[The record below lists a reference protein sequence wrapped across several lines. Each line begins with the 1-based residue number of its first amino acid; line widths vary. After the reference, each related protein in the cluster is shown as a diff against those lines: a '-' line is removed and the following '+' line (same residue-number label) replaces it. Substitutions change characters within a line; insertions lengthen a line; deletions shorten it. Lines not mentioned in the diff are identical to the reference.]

1 MNFLG
6 AAPGWCWWGIAL
18 VLVAGGQEIRVGA
31 GKSDASAARLAL
43 AEQAR
48 VHQSDLAT
56 ITLEAAAQERQALE
70 KQQQAEQALQKIDT
84 KLIKERAD
92 ALAEND
98 RLRRAV
104 SDGNSR
110 LRFAGTCSATA
121 AAGEMPG
128 TTAATSLDNAS
139 SIELAP
145 AAGRNIL
152 DIRSG
157 IIADQAALKA
167 LQQYVDQICL
177 TDTKLREGK

>member
-6 AAPGWCWWGIAL
+6 AAPGWCWWVIAL

-43 AEQAR
+43 AEQASL
-48 VHQSDLAT
+48 HQSDLAT
-56 ITLEAAAQERQALE
+56 ITLAAAVQERQALE
-70 KQQQAEQALQKIDT
+70 KQQQAEQALQNIDT
-84 KLIKERAD
+84 KLTKERAD

-110 LRFAGTCSATA
+110 LRFSGTCSATA

-128 TTAATSLDNAS
+128 TTAATSLDNAD

-152 DIRSG
+152 DIRAG

-167 LQQYVDQICL
+167 LQQYVDQVCL
-177 TDTKLREGK
+177 MDPKTRVSK